1 MVARALGDTSA
12 RARAHAPQGEHCAWP
27 AVAKVCGAQAAQ
39 TVSLVV
45 VQAPVVV
52 GAEPAAHLVQEA
64 HGELP
69 EALHVEPA
77 TQVVTVRHESVGT
90 SQ

>member
-1 MVARALGDTSA
+1 LV
-12 RARAHAPQGEHCAWP
+12 
-27 AVAKVCGAQAAQ
+27 
-39 TVSLVV
+39 VV
-45 VQAPVVV
+45 VQAAV
-52 GAEPAAHLVQEA
+52 GAEPAEHCEQLA

-77 TQVVTVRHESVGT
+77 TQDCTVRHESVGT

>member
-1 MVARALGDTSA
+1 MRA
-12 RARAHAPQGEHCAWP
+12 ARAHAPQGVHCAWP
-27 AVAKVCGAQAAQ
+27 AVAKVCGAQGAQ
-39 TVSLVV
+39 TVLFVV
-45 VQAPVVV
+45 VQAAV
-52 GAEPAAHLVQEA
+52 GAEPAEHCVQLA

-77 TQVVTVRHESVGT
+77 TQDCTVRHESVGT

>member
-1 MVARALGDTSA
+1 M
-12 RARAHAPQGEHCAWP
+12 
-27 AVAKVCGAQAAQ
+27 
-39 TVSLVV
+39 LVV
-45 VQAPVVV
+45 AVQVPVAE
-52 GAEPAAHLVQEA
+52 GAEPAGHCLQLA

-77 TQVVTVRHESVGT
+77 TQLCTARHESVGT